1 MDRHSPEK
9 RENAD
14 MSRTERLLDLIQKLR
29 RHRLPVSGAQLADEL
44 TAPSAEATKLMP
56 PGCSQAPSSRLS
68 SIA

>member
-44 TAPSAEATKLMP
+44 TAPSAEAA
-56 PGCSQAPSSRLS
+56 GSSF
-68 SIA
+68 